1 MTSLWPVEVTSLV
14 VVYILDLP
22 KPHRGTEEANTNNIL
37 VFITKQVP
45 WVIATSSQFSYTH
58 NAAKLSSRSDPM
70 QHPNASLILAPLTQM
85 KEKLNQGVGGRQL
98 DRPVAAI
105 SHFYLHL
112 FWLKTQQIS

>member
-1 MTSLWPVEVTSLV
+1 MGNCNFFS
-14 VVYILDLP
+14 ILSHTQCSKTFRP
-22 KPHRGTEEANTNNIL
+22 GPT
-37 VFITKQVP
+37 
-45 WVIATSSQFSYTH
+45 
-58 NAAKLSSRSDPM
+58 DPM